1 MILERVEVE
10 SFAALADR
18 VVELGE
24 GLNVLLGPN
33 EAGKSTLFQ
42 AIRHTLLTP
51 AALNRRQFKA
61 ELEPFLPLGGGDS
74 IGCAVRFR
82 HGGRAYRLAKRWG
95 AKPSAELVLPD
106 GSRLLGEEPIRSA
119 LAGLLPAGEGT
130 VRTVFLA
137 AQSALPRTLKE
148 LQDDPEA
155 AGSLADLLRRAV
167 LQPDELSV
175 SGFSRVLEERLLALL
190 RRWDPQ
196 RERPEGN
203 RGVDNPWQRDA
214 GELAAGWYE
223 REGLERRRAE
233 AEAAE
238 DRLGEL
244 AHALEACRDEL
255 AALGRRVREREPAT
269 QAVWKRRSLTGE
281 LEAHRATLERMQGD
295 YERWPS
301 LEQSLAET
309 ARELPAAAQR
319 VTALEGEK
327 SRAQEAGRL
336 REARELLKQARE
348 LGEAAAQARERLARL
363 PALSRPELEELEK
376 AGAEAQSLALQAGE
390 GAGIAVS
397 FQARAEITIQVS
409 RDGEAARSRTLGP
422 GETLTVQARERARL
436 DGPAWSLEAA
446 SAPEAREA
454 RREEAESAR
463 RRFTDLLA
471 ARSLPSLEGAR
482 QTWKEFERA
491 SDQAE
496 QAEARLQEKLGARSL
511 EELEAAAAAGADAA
525 ACPAPLELAEVLED
539 LHEAANRLH
548 GLQDRQVADREALE
562 ALVREHGRRE
572 ALLER
577 IVTETSERRA
587 LEQSLVALPALP
599 PEAAD
604 PEAFLHQHEEEKR
617 ALEEVRDREKKLA
630 EDYARAEENQPE
642 DSSEELAERWADADR
657 RHRQALRRARALQAV
672 RAASE
677 ALLAESGGGVQD
689 SFERALAG
697 YAAELTA
704 ARYRAMPLAGGLPDA
719 LERADGL
726 RLPFEYLSGGT
737 RGLFALALRLAMADA
752 FLGEGEGFLILD
764 DPLVDL
770 DPERQQLASAVLAR
784 FAGRPGRQ
792 LLLFTCHPAHADRFP
807 AARHVELG

>member
-1 MILERVEVE
+1 VILERVEVE

-137 AQSALPRTLKE
+137 AQSALPHTLKE
-148 LQDDPEA
+148 LQDNPEA
-155 AGSLADLLRRAV
+155 TGSLADLLRRAV

-175 SGFSRVLEERLLALL
+175 SGFRRALEDHLQALL

-214 GELAAGWYE
+214 GQLAAGWYE
-223 REGLERRRAE
+223 REGLERGRAE

-244 AHALEACRDEL
+244 ARGLEACRDEL
-255 AALGRRVREREPAT
+255 AALGRRVREREPAA

-281 LEAHRATLERMQGD
+281 LEAHRASLERMQGD
-295 YERWPS
+295 YDRWPR
-301 LEQSLAET
+301 LEQSLAEA

-319 VTALEGEK
+319 VTALEREK

-348 LGEAAAQARERLARL
+348 LGEASAQARGRLAHL
-363 PALSRPELEELEK
+363 PALPRPELEELEK

-409 RDGEAARSRTLGP
+409 RDGEAGKSRTLGP
-422 GETLTVQARERARL
+422 GETLSVQARERARL

-454 RREEAESAR
+454 RRQEAESAR

-471 ARSLPSLEGAR
+471 ARSLPSLEAAR

-496 QAEARLQEKLGARSL
+496 QAEARLQEKLGGRSL
-511 EELEAAAAAGADAA
+511 EDLEAAAAGAETAPR
-525 ACPAPLELAEVLED
+525 PAPRELAEVLED
-539 LHEAANRLH
+539 LHEAADRLR
-548 GLQDRQVADREALE
+548 GFQDRQATDSEALE

-572 ALLER
+572 GLLER

-587 LEQSLVALPALP
+587 LEQSLAALPALP

-604 PEAFLHQHEEEKR
+604 PEAFLRQHEEEKR
-617 ALEEVRDREKKLA
+617 ALEEVREREKKLA

-677 ALLAESGGGVQD
+677 ALLAESGGGAQD

-726 RLPFEYLSGGT
+726 RLPFDSLSGGT

-770 DPERQQLASAVLAR
+770 DPKRQELASAVLAR

-807 AARHVELG
+807 AARRVELT

>member
-18 VVELGE
+18 VVELEE

-74 IGCAVRFR
+74 IACTLHFR
-82 HGGRAYRLAKRWG
+82 HQGRAYRLAKRWG

-148 LQDDPEA
+148 LQDNPEA
-155 AGSLADLLRRAV
+155 TGSLADLLRRAV

-175 SGFSRVLEERLLALL
+175 SGFRRALEDHLQALL

-214 GELAAGWYE
+214 GQLAAGWYE
-223 REGLERRRAE
+223 REGLERGRAE

-244 AHALEACRDEL
+244 ARSLEACRDEL
-255 AALGRRVREREPAT
+255 AALGRRVREREPAA

-281 LEAHRATLERMQGD
+281 LEAHRASLQRMQGD
-295 YERWPS
+295 YDRWPS
-301 LEQSLAET
+301 LEQSLAEA

-319 VTALEGEK
+319 VTALEREK

-348 LGEAAAQARERLARL
+348 LGEASAQARGRLAHL
-363 PALSRPELEELEK
+363 PALPRPELEELEK

-409 RDGEAARSRTLGP
+409 RDGEAFKSRTLGP
-422 GETLTVQARERARL
+422 GETLTVQARERTRL

-454 RREEAESAR
+454 RRQEAESAR

-471 ARSLPSLEGAR
+471 ARSLPSLEAAR

-491 SDQAE
+491 GDQAE
-496 QAEARLQEKLGARSL
+496 QAEARLQEKLGGRSL
-511 EELEAAAAAGADAA
+511 EDLEAAAAGAETAPG
-525 ACPAPLELAEVLED
+525 PAPRELAEVLED
-539 LHEAANRLH
+539 LHETADRLR
-548 GLQDRQVADREALE
+548 GFQDRQAADREALE

-572 ALLER
+572 GLLER

-587 LEQSLVALPALP
+587 LEQRLAALPALP

-604 PEAFLHQHEEEKR
+604 PEAFLRQHEEEKR
-617 ALEEVRDREKKLA
+617 ALEEVREREKKLA

-657 RHRQALRRARALQAV
+657 RHRQALRRARALQTV
-672 RAASE
+672 HAASE
-677 ALLAESGGGVQD
+677 ALLAESGGGAQD

-726 RLPFEYLSGGT
+726 RLPFDSLSGGT

-770 DPERQQLASAVLAR
+770 DPKRQELASAVLAR

-807 AARHVELG
+807 AARRVELT